1 MTRRL
6 FALCM
11 AVLLALPALCQESD
25 NKKINKIKRDN
36 QYLYDES
43 TMKDPQEA
51 YESAMVLLN
60 QRIDEYVKTKK
71 KFKSSDN
78 IIIKDIASK
87 SERIQMPRGELT
99 RVFVY
104 VKKSDIIPA
113 ENSTMRENAG
123 KKEDPEPEPDK
134 LKSEVTPITPAGD
147 VISGDASLR
156 LSTPWQQEVIDQLL
170 ACTTLIEAKAL
181 LNRQKAEY
189 KVKRIGSRD
198 NCRNAAD
205 CFWVVGD
212 AGGSLVTVLG
222 PGSTERT
229 NFRTLQRD
237 ALENFGDATALWFI
251 MAK

>member
-6 FALCM
+6 FALFM
-11 AVLLALPALCQESD
+11 AVLLALPAFCQEPD
-25 NKKINKIKRDN
+25 GKKINKIKRDS

-43 TMKDPQEA
+43 TMKNPQEA
-51 YESAMVLLN
+51 YEAAMVLLN

-123 KKEDPEPEPDK
+123 KKEEEKDDAGK
-134 LKSEVTPITPAGD
+134 LKSEVTPITSSGEA
-147 VISGDASLR
+147 ISGDASLR
-156 LSTPWQQEVIDQLL
+156 LSTPWQQEVVDQLL
-170 ACTTLIEAKAL
+170 TCATLIEAKAL

-189 KVKRIGSRD
+189 KVKRIGTRD
-198 NCRNAAD
+198 NCRNAAE

-212 AGGSLVTVLG
+212 AAGNLVTVLG
-222 PGSTERT
+222 PGAAERT

-237 ALENFGDATALWFI
+237 TLENFGNATALWFV